1 VSRLVTWT
9 GCSCTK
15 RRKSWSS
22 SVREMTKYSSLAPRV
37 GLRAKST
44 SWRST
49 SLGWRTGSRWMTKT
63 WNCAIPA
70 QLWPKSDPFWSG
82 FGSSQLLFSPRISFE
97 GLGSILGQ
105 ITRWSVV
112 NCGDKWALAITSP
125 GNSQTKRPFN
135 CGMQSMS
142 AVNFGPKTLCYEA
155 FCRQLIF
162 LLDLSWPLMG
172 SKPSLGTR
180 RIFSHLG
187 RGTRKE
193 LLKKRCNFVG
203 SNICKILIIFHF
215 CIFYLQMS
223 HCPQLP
229 NKVTLIFSIKTDF
242 DWEFQ
247 NFCSWPE
254 LSDLFYMYH
263 VLRSLTFVQHICH
276 FNCTP
281 WCVM

>member
-1 VSRLVTWT
+1 
-9 GCSCTK
+9 
-15 RRKSWSS
+15 
-22 SVREMTKYSSLAPRV
+22 
-37 GLRAKST
+37 
-44 SWRST
+44 
-49 SLGWRTGSRWMTKT
+49 MTKT

-82 FGSSQLLFSPRISFE
+82 SGSSQLLFSPRISFE

-112 NCGDKWALAITSP
+112 NCGDKWALAIASP
-125 GNSQTKRPFN
+125 GNSQTKRPLN

-203 SNICKILIIFHF
+203 SNTCKILIIFHF

-223 HCPQLP
+223 HCPLLP
-229 NKVTLIFSIKTDF
+229 NYVGDLNFLPFKLILIENFRISVLDFSYRTFSI
-242 DWEFQ
+242 
-247 NFCSWPE
+247 CIMY
-254 LSDLFYMYH
+254 SDHLLLYNN
-263 VLRSLTFVQHICH
+263 TFVILIVHLG
-276 FNCTP
+276 
-281 WCVM
+281 V